1 MSLHET
7 HKFFLNLQSEDRTI
21 RASFFFFVFTYSIIR
36 LTRAQ
41 NTEMK
46 FKKSLNREK

>member
-21 RASFFFFVFTYSIIR
+21 RASFFFFCFHIFNHPPHSGPKHGDEI
-36 LTRAQ
+36 
-41 NTEMK
+41 
-46 FKKSLNREK
+46 